1 MKEEASTERLDE
13 LDRSLLERLQVDGRA
28 SNSRLAEEV
37 GLSETPCWR
46 RIRRLETEGIIAGYS
61 ANLDRRKLGLGV
73 LAFVEVKFSTHDTDL
88 AREFE
93 SALDNIPQILTCH
106 NVTGEVD
113 YILQVVAKDL
123 DDYGRFTAVLRNLPG
138 VTAIHSLLSLR
149 EVKRF
154 VGLPLE

>member
-1 MKEEASTERLDE
+1 MKEEISKEPWDS
-13 LDRSLLERLQVDGRA
+13 LDRAILERLQTDGRV
-28 SNSRLAEEV
+28 SNSRLAEDI

-46 RIRRLETEGIIAGYS
+46 RIKRLESDGVITSYC

-73 LAFVEVKFSTHDTDL
+73 FAFVEVKFSTHDMHL
-88 AREFE
+88 SLEFE
-93 SALDNIPQILTCH
+93 RALESLPQILNCH

-123 DDYGRFTAVLRNLPG
+123 DDYGKFTSVLRNLPG
-138 VTAIHSLLSLR
+138 VTAIHSILSLR

-154 VGLPLE
+154 SGLPLD

>member
-1 MKEEASTERLDE
+1 MKEESSVERLDE
-13 LDRSLLERLQVDGRA
+13 LDRAILERLQLDGRA

-46 RIRRLETEGIIAGYS
+46 RIKRLETDGIISTYS

-73 LAFVEVKFSTHDTDL
+73 FAFVEVKFSTHDTEL
-88 AREFE
+88 SREFE
-93 SALDNIPQILTCH
+93 SAVESIPQILTCH

-138 VTAIHSLLSLR
+138 VMAIHSILSLR
-149 EVKRF
+149 EVKKF
-154 VGLPLE
+154 SGLPLD